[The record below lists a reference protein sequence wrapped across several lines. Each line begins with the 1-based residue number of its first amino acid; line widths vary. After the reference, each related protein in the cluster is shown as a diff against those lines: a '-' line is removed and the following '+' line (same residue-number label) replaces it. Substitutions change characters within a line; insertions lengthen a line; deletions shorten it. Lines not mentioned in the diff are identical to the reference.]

1 MFNFEKLIAYQ
12 ETKKLVV
19 NVYALAEK
27 ITAPEGEVVKKQI
40 KKAVVEVPCS
50 IAQGMSLATTNEK
63 IAHLDIAYCNIARV
77 YTLLQMAVELKYI
90 TASALDAIAEEMLEI
105 SKVVLGLKRKLKGDS
120 YSSMRD
126 DYSSRADRS
135 ESADSMADTIEI

>member
-19 NVYALAEK
+19 NVYALANK
-27 ITAPEGEVVKKQI
+27 INNPEAEVVKKQI
-40 KKAVVEVPCS
+40 RKAVVEVPCS
-50 IAQGMSLATTNEK
+50 IAEGMSLATTNEK
-63 IAHLDIAYCNIARV
+63 IAHLDTAYCTVARV

-90 TASALDAIAEEMLEI
+90 AAADLEAIADEMLEI

-120 YSSMRD
+120 SMRD
-126 DYSSRADRS
+126 DSYRTERGSIT
-135 ESADSMADTIEI
+135 DSIIDSVDEI